1 MVMYVYPFLVGVLHR
16 NGKLRETTSWA
27 LVEYLGAIDQDIA
40 RNPEKNGFA
49 WEAWDEQQRQKVRK
63 ATPLIKS
70 EPVVPEQH
78 PQGLLREDINTTKE
92 RLMAMDA
99 SELLSKVNDS
109 KPLVDPSVATT
120 VPPNYGFFRWI
131 HGADAEKQ
139 FCENLKQLDSRS
151 PAPFACPVRRGRME
165 ICTLGVDPWI
175 LSLAQAIEDGEAQ
188 PDLDQEEENAV
199 CSKEDTHIPKK
210 QEAVMAK
217 EEHHP
222 PINDSAFAEYLMAE
236 CMRLREEKDELYREL
251 LDEKERTREIQI
263 NVEREKQRL
272 MADHHRIMGE
282 VEREKSQFSIV
293 CLQDFL
299 REQGKHHQSRKD
311 EIQEKLDAACSKLD
325 EIRDAQQAQ
334 KDTPTHNCPAPV
346 TPPQEDPLDKG
357 LKITNRTLTAAQI
370 IWKIAQLLLAASAVG
385 GVVTCAS
392 MMLR

>member
-1 MVMYVYPFLVGVLHR
+1 
-16 NGKLRETTSWA
+16 
-27 LVEYLGAIDQDIA
+27 
-40 RNPEKNGFA
+40 
-49 WEAWDEQQRQKVRK
+49 
-63 ATPLIKS
+63 
-70 EPVVPEQH
+70 
-78 PQGLLREDINTTKE
+78 
-92 RLMAMDA
+92 
-99 SELLSKVNDS
+99 
-109 KPLVDPSVATT
+109 
-120 VPPNYGFFRWI
+120 
-131 HGADAEKQ
+131 
-139 FCENLKQLDSRS
+139 
-151 PAPFACPVRRGRME
+151 
-165 ICTLGVDPWI
+165 
-175 LSLAQAIEDGEAQ
+175 
-188 PDLDQEEENAV
+188 
-199 CSKEDTHIPKK
+199 
-210 QEAVMAK
+210 
-217 EEHHP
+217 
-222 PINDSAFAEYLMAE
+222 
-236 CMRLREEKDELYREL
+236 MRLREEKDELYREL

-311 EIQEKLDAACSKLD
+311 EIQEKLDAVCSKLD

-334 KDTPTHNCPAPV
+334 KDTPTHTCPAPV